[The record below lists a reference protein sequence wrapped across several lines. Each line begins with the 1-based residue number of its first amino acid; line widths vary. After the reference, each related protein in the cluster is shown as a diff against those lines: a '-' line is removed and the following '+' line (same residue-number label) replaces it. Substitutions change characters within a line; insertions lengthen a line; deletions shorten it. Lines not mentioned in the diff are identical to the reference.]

1 MLKLKQ
7 IKLNKIKTFF
17 QKLPRTLGKRFF
29 VSFLVLLLLALIC
42 GGLIFYKYSVLV
54 ERRSQ
59 QDLLGEEKPLDF
71 DERILQEVLK
81 IWQERQKKFE
91 EAQLKEYPD
100 PFGID

>member
-1 MLKLKQ
+1 MLRLKQ

-17 QKLPRTLGKRFF
+17 QKLPRFLGERFF
-29 VSFLVLLLLALIC
+29 TSFLVLLLLALIF
-42 GGLIFYKYSVLV
+42 GGFIFYKYSVLI
-54 ERRSQ
+54 EQASQ

-71 DERILQEVLK
+71 DERIFQEILK

-91 EAQLKEYPD
+91 EAQLREYPD